1 MKFLGAKIREQN
13 VTFGIMA
20 VKPYILHDPVAR
32 ENMQDFGV
40 RVFGYVPI
48 ALVAK
53 NARGIPTYWGRQDI
67 VRFLAKVPPQCIPW
81 KKYTIAA

>member
-40 RVFGYVPI
+40 RVFWICTHCLGGKKREGYSHILGTP
-48 ALVAK
+48 
-53 NARGIPTYWGRQDI
+53 RHRQI
-67 VRFLAKVPPQCIPW
+67 FG
-81 KKYTIAA
+81 

>member
-32 ENMQDFGV
+32 ENMQDFGAV
-40 RVFGYVPI
+40 SYTHLTLPTTPYV
-48 ALVAK
+48 
-53 NARGIPTYWGRQDI
+53 
-67 VRFLAKVPPQCIPW
+67 
-81 KKYTIAA
+81 